1 MADVTEFLS
10 ELKVA
15 LAGVEERI
23 RNHPYVAALEA
34 GEIEKEKLG
43 VFVGE
48 QYHII
53 SSDVRSVALLLSRW
67 GQEPGCL
74 EFFWMLLQ
82 GEVEALKLVLRFGS
96 ALGTNEDGLR
106 AYEPLAGA
114 QAYKAYMT
122 WLSQY
127 GTDAEA
133 AAAFLVNFP
142 AWGANCGKISRALK
156 ENYGLKSGEVAFF
169 DLFATLSG
177 DFEDKALAIID
188 KGLSRGVERLTIKR
202 AARLLQDYEALFWD
216 TLWEASHR

>member
-1 MADVTEFLS
+1 MADVHEFIS
-10 ELKVA
+10 EVKVA

-34 GEIEKEKLG
+34 GEIEKERLG
-43 VFVGE
+43 VFAGE

-82 GEVEALKLVLRFGS
+82 AEVEALKLILRLGL
-96 ALGTNEDGLR
+96 ALGTDADGLR

-127 GTDAEA
+127 GTEAEA

-142 AWGANCGKISRALK
+142 AWGANCRRISRALK
-156 ENYGLKSGEVAFF
+156 EKYGLKSDEVAFF
-169 DLFATLSG
+169 DLFATPAG

-188 KGLSRGVERLTIKR
+188 KELSRGMERLTIKR
-202 AARLLQDYEALFWD
+202 AARLLQDYEVLFWD
-216 TLWEASHR
+216 VLWEASTR